1 MNRVDIDN
9 KGIPP
14 LAGICTYDEACKPGF
29 TVDRSVE
36 LLKRFNYI
44 SKSLNQ
50 MLSAHLARVP
60 EWEVKCAFGY
70 HLWLDAEHS
79 AAIRKRVSEMRE
91 PPLGLDQVPDDKLR
105 IGLDEAIRGDDT
117 IELLVGFYR
126 VIRTEM
132 IKALNRYLDEM
143 NRIAEHPTY
152 RLLRGILQDQEEMA
166 AWGEQALTALIDLP
180 EKEKLATH
188 WENHLQTLLKAAGGI
203 FGDVTPEPCTGT
215 LRSDGQ
221 KYEMDPVPRRDER
234 FTDPY
239 NTSAKIDS
247 YFWDES
253 CSPEERAYSLIYKR
267 LREMDVPEWMGPIL
281 YKIEGKPWEYYTDL
295 SRQLWDETRHAML
308 GEIGL
313 YFGGVPFYKY
323 PIPIG
328 SSMILNTE
336 LTPTEAHLVLWR
348 IEQSLMPKQTGKQ
361 KEWEIAKETGNPIS
375 LLIQDYDWADEVL
388 HAQIGR
394 KWLIPDYGSLTATT
408 EIADQAMK
416 AWGQASGKAAE
427 WSEHKEWWPQFMDE
441 IRENEKRLASGN
453 RS

>member
-1 MNRVDIDN
+1 MKRTIIDN

-14 LAGICTYDEACKPGF
+14 LAGICSYEDACKPGF

-44 SKSLNQ
+44 SKGLNQ
-50 MLSAHLARVP
+50 MLAAHLARVP

-91 PPLGLDQVPDDKLR
+91 PPLGLDQVPDEKLR
-105 IGLDEAIRGDDT
+105 VWLDEAIRGDDT

-126 VIRTEM
+126 VIRTEA

-143 NRIAEHPTY
+143 NRITEHPTY
-152 RLLRGILQDQEEMA
+152 RLLRGMLQDQEEML
-166 AWGEQALTALIDLP
+166 AWGEQALAALVDSP
-180 EKEKLATH
+180 EKERHAEQ
-188 WENHLQTLLKAAGGI
+188 WEQHLQSFLREAGGI
-203 FGDVTPEPCTGT
+203 FGDDMLVACELTP
-215 LRSDGQ
+215 RSDGQ

-234 FTDPY
+234 FIDPY
-239 NTSAKIDS
+239 NTSAQIDT

-253 CSPEERAYSLIYKR
+253 CSQEERAYSLVYKR

-313 YFGGVPFYKY
+313 YYGGVPFYKY
-323 PIPIG
+323 PIPMG
-328 SSMILNTE
+328 ASMILNTD
-336 LTPTEAHLVLWR
+336 LSPTEAHLILWR

-361 KEWEIAKETGNPIS
+361 KEWEIAKDTGNPIAM
-375 LLIQDYDWADEVL
+375 LIQDYDWADEVL

-394 KWLIPDYGSLTATT
+394 KWLVKDYGSLTATT

-416 AWGQASGKAAE
+416 V
-427 WSEHKEWWPQFMDE
+427 WSEADTKTAAWSEQTEWWPQLIE
-441 IRENEKRLASGN
+441 ELRENVKKLAATSG
-453 RS
+453 